1 MKRTKSFKKVT
12 VWGPS
17 RELSK
22 MHGHGWS
29 KRQNLEVEKEF
40 AFLMDAE

>member
-29 KRQNLEVEKEF
+29 KRQIEVEKEA
-40 AFLMDAE
+40 AFSTDAE